1 MYKTPGL
8 CGSKLGGEPYWDNQ
22 KMYPVDFKRNQLM
35 LLTQINLEHCDFGE
49 LLRMTGMLQY

>member
-1 MYKTPGL
+1 
-8 CGSKLGGEPYWDNQ
+8 
-22 KMYPVDFKRNQLM
+22 MYPVDFKRNQLM